1 MTARYLIVI
10 RRMEDEMSNEK
21 SLSRREF
28 TLEAALAILAGVTIT
43 IGGCGSD
50 SPSSP
55 SPTLSPGDRAGTI
68 SANHGHSATIVA
80 AQLTAGNA
88 ISLDIRGQATHPHT
102 VAISQAEMVQI
113 AGNQRVSKESTNNE
127 GHTHTVTFN

>member
-1 MTARYLIVI
+1 
-10 RRMEDEMSNEK
+10 MSNEN
-21 SLSRREF
+21 SLTRREF

-43 IGGCGSD
+43 ISGCGDDD

-55 SPTLSPGDRAGTI
+55 SPSPAPGDRPGTI
-68 SANHGHSATIVA
+68 SANHGHTGTISA

-102 VAISQAEMVQI
+102 VAISMAEMVQI
-113 AGNQRVSKESTNNE
+113 AGSQRVSKESTTQE
-127 GHTHTVTFN
+127 GHSHTVTFN

>member
-1 MTARYLIVI
+1 
-10 RRMEDEMSNEK
+10 MSNEN
-21 SLSRREF
+21 SLTRREF

-55 SPTLSPGDRAGTI
+55 SPTPSSGDRAGTI
-68 SANHGHSATIVA
+68 SANHGHTATILS

-102 VAISQAEMVQI
+102 VAITQAEMVQI
-113 AGNQRVSKESTNNE
+113 AGNQRVSKESTNND

>member
-1 MTARYLIVI
+1 
-10 RRMEDEMSNEK
+10 MSNEN
-21 SLSRREF
+21 SLTRREF

-55 SPTLSPGDRAGTI
+55 SPTPSSGDRTGTI
-68 SANHGHSATIVA
+68 SANHGHTATITS
-80 AQLTAGNA
+80 AQLTAGNT

-102 VAISQAEMVQI
+102 VAITQAEMVQI
-113 AGNQRVSKESTNNE
+113 AGSQRVSKESTNNDA
-127 GHTHTVTFN
+127 HTHTVTFN